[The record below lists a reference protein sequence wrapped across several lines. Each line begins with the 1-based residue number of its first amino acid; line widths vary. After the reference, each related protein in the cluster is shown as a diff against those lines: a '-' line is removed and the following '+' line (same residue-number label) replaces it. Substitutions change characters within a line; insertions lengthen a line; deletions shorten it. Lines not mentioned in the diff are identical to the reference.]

1 MPLNRM
7 DSCAGIII
15 NPRELI
21 KFSHQVEYIRQR
33 GSIDG
38 AESLLIKNGPFALAV
53 LCNRRKSYEE
63 ILPLDSVFKHLMTIY
78 GKVAPQVGDS
88 Y

>member
-1 MPLNRM
+1 MPLDRM

-21 KFSHQVEYIRQR
+21 KFAHQIQENVSQR

-53 LCNRRKSYEE
+53 LCNRRKSYEDP
-63 ILPLDSVFKHLMTIY
+63 LPLHTVFDHLLSLY
-78 GKVAPQVGDS
+78 F
-88 Y
+88 